1 MDLVLVWNDYFVS
14 EMPVGWWMNSRMK
27 HIDDN
32 LSFDM
37 SFDQS
42 YYIQLCMLDLNFKQ
56 CFKMLHVVMCLLF
69 VAIFLV

>member
-1 MDLVLVWNDYFVS
+1 
-14 EMPVGWWMNSRMK
+14 MNSRMK